1 MGQIA
6 IITPQIVDSS
16 SIGRDILTAADQ
28 AAVQTIVGTSGVNV
42 AADYVWTGDHT
53 FDKPVVLKSSNW
65 DSVNGIINQPSIS
78 GFTFLAF
85 NGSNVFRASATD
97 FIPMS
102 NNTKALGSSDL
113 RFSDVFAVDGN
124 FSGDVSANAFSGDG
138 SALTNLPASNP
149 FNQSCNTTDDVT
161 FDALTV
167 TSVVG
172 DGSGLTNLPSSNP
185 FNQSCNTTDDVTFD
199 ALTVTSVAGNGSGL
213 TNLPNPFNQSC
224 NTTDDVTFDAL
235 TVTSVVGDGSGLT
248 NLPSSNPF
256 NQTLNTTSN
265 PTFAALTVTSVTGD
279 GSGLTGV
286 PASNFFN
293 QSLNTTDDPTFDA
306 LTVTS
311 VSGSVT
317 TAAIT
322 SVGNIVTTVP
332 SSGQLQFYY
341 GANPMYLASATEFRP
356 AGAST
361 LVDLGSSTR
370 RWNNAFCVNGSFTGN
385 VIAETGSVL
394 KLFNL
399 GTEGDDHLEYLQ
411 GRWIANDFY
420 LGTKS
425 LGDGVARSIYLQ
437 HDSQN
442 RVFIGPS
449 EIKFYRAIQP
459 STNGTLACGDSSL
472 KWSNVHSVAG
482 TFTGDVSA
490 NAFTGDGSG
499 LTNLGLS
506 NITDINLS
514 SPANGQVLIYDAT
527 SSKFDNAA
535 ITSSGGT
542 ITITAGAGT
551 LNLEAGAPP
560 ADSIDSQHYVDGSID
575 TVHIGDDQVTA
586 AKLANTSVSAGSY
599 TNASITVDAQ
609 GRLTA
614 ASSGSGGGGGGISDM
629 RLKDDISNLENSLDR
644 VTKIFPRSFVWKDGH
659 DNVHNNKGKDFG
671 FLAQEVEISEPTLV
685 GEHMNYKTVEYA
697 KFVPL
702 LVGAIKELKIEI
714 DQLKGIKN

>member
-1 MGQIA
+1 MGHIA
-6 IITPQIVDSS
+6 IVSPQIVDST

-53 FDKPVVLKSSNW
+53 FDKTVVLKSSNW

-85 NGSNVFRASATD
+85 NGSNVFRASAID

-102 NNTKALGSSDL
+102 NNTKALGRSDL

-149 FNQSCNTTDDVT
+149 FNQTLNTTDD
-161 FDALTV
+161 
-167 TSVVG
+167 
-172 DGSGLTNLPSSNP
+172 P
-185 FNQSCNTTDDVTFD
+185 TFD
-199 ALTVTSVAGNGSGL
+199 ALTVTSVAGDGSGL
-213 TNLPNPFNQSC
+213 TNLPNPFNQTL
-224 NTTDDVTFDAL
+224 NTTSNPTFAAL
-235 TVTSVVGDGSGLT
+235 TVTSVAGDGSGLT

-265 PTFAALTVTSVTGD
+265 PTFAALTVTSVAGD

-317 TAAIT
+317 TASIT

-394 KLFNL
+394 KVFNL

-442 RVFIGPS
+442 RVFIGAS
-449 EIKFYRAIQP
+449 EVKFYRAIQP
-459 STNGTLACGDSSL
+459 STNGTIACGDSSL

-499 LTNLGLS
+499 LTNLP
-506 NITDINLS
+506 
-514 SPANGQVLIYDAT
+514 SPTVAN
-527 SSKFDNAA
+527 
-535 ITSSGGT
+535 
-542 ITITAGAGT
+542 
-551 LNLEAGAPP
+551 
-560 ADSIDSQHYVDGSID
+560 DSIDSQHYVDGSID
-575 TVHIGDDQVTA
+575 TAHIGDDQVTA
-586 AKLANTSVSAGSY
+586 AKLADTSVSAGSY

-614 ASSGSGGGGGGISDM
+614 ASSGTGGGGGISDM
-629 RLKDDISNLENSLDR
+629 RLKDDIFNLENSLDR
-644 VTKIFPRSFVWKDGH
+644 VMKIFPRSFVWKDGYS
-659 DNVHNNKGKDFG
+659 NVHDNKGKDFG

-685 GEHMNYKTVEYA
+685 GKHMDYKTVEYE

-714 DQLKGIKN
+714 EQLKGSKN

>member
-1 MGQIA
+1 M
-6 IITPQIVDSS
+6 TV
-16 SIGRDILTAADQ
+16 
-28 AAVQTIVGTSGVNV
+28 TSV
-42 AADYVWTGDHT
+42 AG
-53 FDKPVVLKSSNW
+53 
-65 DSVNGIINQPSIS
+65 
-78 GFTFLAF
+78 
-85 NGSNVFRASATD
+85 NGS
-97 FIPMS
+97 
-102 NNTKALGSSDL
+102 G
-113 RFSDVFAVDGN
+113 
-124 FSGDVSANAFSGDG
+124 
-138 SALTNLPASNP
+138 LTNLPNP

-185 FNQSCNTTDDVTFD
+185 FNQTLNTTSNPTFA
-199 ALTVTSVAGNGSGL
+199 ALTVTSV
-213 TNLPNPFNQSC
+213 T
-224 NTTDDVTFDAL
+224 
-235 TVTSVVGDGSGLT
+235 GDGSGLT

>member
-1 MGQIA
+1 MGHIA
-6 IITPQIVDSS
+6 IVSPQIVDST

-53 FDKPVVLKSSNW
+53 FDKTVVLKSSNW

-85 NGSNVFRASATD
+85 NGSNVFRASAID

-102 NNTKALGSSDL
+102 NNTKALGRSDL

-149 FNQSCNTTDDVT
+149 FNQTLNTTDD
-161 FDALTV
+161 
-167 TSVVG
+167 
-172 DGSGLTNLPSSNP
+172 P
-185 FNQSCNTTDDVTFD
+185 TFD
-199 ALTVTSVAGNGSGL
+199 ALTVTSVAG
-213 TNLPNPFNQSC
+213 
-224 NTTDDVTFDAL
+224 
-235 TVTSVVGDGSGLT
+235 DGSGLT
-248 NLPSSNPF
+248 NLPNPF

-265 PTFAALTVTSVTGD
+265 PTFAALTVTSVAGD

-317 TAAIT
+317 TASIT

-394 KLFNL
+394 KVFNL

-442 RVFIGPS
+442 RVFIGAS
-449 EIKFYRAIQP
+449 EVKFYRAIQP
-459 STNGTLACGDSSL
+459 STNGTIACGDSSL

-499 LTNLGLS
+499 LTNLP
-506 NITDINLS
+506 
-514 SPANGQVLIYDAT
+514 SPTVAN
-527 SSKFDNAA
+527 
-535 ITSSGGT
+535 
-542 ITITAGAGT
+542 
-551 LNLEAGAPP
+551 
-560 ADSIDSQHYVDGSID
+560 DSIDSQHYVDGSID
-575 TVHIGDDQVTA
+575 TAHIGDDQVTA
-586 AKLANTSVSAGSY
+586 AKLADTSVSAGSY

-614 ASSGSGGGGGGISDM
+614 ASSGTGGGGGISDM
-629 RLKDDISNLENSLDR
+629 RLKDDIFNLENSLDR
-644 VTKIFPRSFVWKDGH
+644 VMKIFPRSFVWKDGYS
-659 DNVHNNKGKDFG
+659 NVHDNKGKDFG

-685 GEHMNYKTVEYA
+685 GKHMDYKTVEYE

-714 DQLKGIKN
+714 EQLKGSKN